1 MNEIRKKWII
11 FIELSMKTVGKCGQ
25 EELGRRID
33 RQKEQMDQV
42 EKSVE
47 DIRTGNAETFEK
59 IREVFETR
67 TYENSASFRPDLSI
81 RPPPL
86 VSNSSLSDVNN
97 FISQF
102 NKYTQSGNNFTIP
115 GIIYAKAQVNMDAW
129 WLT

>member
-86 VSNSSLSDVNN
+86 VSNSSLSDV
-97 FISQF
+97 
-102 NKYTQSGNNFTIP
+102 K
-115 GIIYAKAQVNMDAW
+115 
-129 WLT
+129 

>member
-11 FIELSMKTVGKCGQ
+11 YIELSMKTVGKCGQ

-115 GIIYAKAQVNMDAW
+115 GIIYAQAQVNMDAW